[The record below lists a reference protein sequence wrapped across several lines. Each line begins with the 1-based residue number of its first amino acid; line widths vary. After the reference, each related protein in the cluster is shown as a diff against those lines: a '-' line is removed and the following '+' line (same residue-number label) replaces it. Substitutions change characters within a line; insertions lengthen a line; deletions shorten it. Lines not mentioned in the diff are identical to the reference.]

1 MKNIGLSG
9 LKLNQKKTFYLAIK
23 YHKKNNLKI
32 ALKLYKKILKVNPH
46 HFISIFY
53 LGTLYA
59 QIKKLDLAKSLFYQA
74 LKIKTNSGEV
84 HYNLGIVLHELGEH
98 QKAIKSYQKA
108 IRINPNDAAAY
119 NNLGNNF
126 KETKEYKKAISFYYK
141 AIKIEPNSG
150 DMHYNLG
157 IVFHELGKHQK
168 AIKSYQK
175 AIRINPNDAI
185 AYNNLGA
192 VFNELGKNQKAITC
206 FKKSIKIKLINPNAY
221 NGISVVY
228 QILGKYRKSINYSK
242 KALTLKPNSIL
253 AQRLIANVHI
263 FQLKNFKKAI
273 KESYKAVKIHHKLSN
288 FRDQRVLV
296 SRLKH
301 DVEQAKY
308 LLSNNYKIN
317 GIYKFIKIAKKIL
330 KRKENVINDNN
341 FNKKILLKQEEVKSL
356 LPFYKENYIYK
367 TSKILK
373 SCINTENNWREIEHK
388 YFNDSKQI
396 LYIDNFLSE
405 EAIKELREF
414 CLVSKVWNREQKK
427 GYLGANA
434 DRGFISQIH
443 LQIATDLKKKLP
455 KIFGKHRLQTFW
467 GYKYESNISKGITVH
482 ADSALVNLNFWITPN
497 KYNNNKNT
505 GGIKVY
511 DILAPKDWPFA
522 KYNRNTEDIYKF
534 LKDKKANCVDIPYR
548 YNRAVLFNSAYFH
561 QTQEID
567 FKDEY
572 EGRRINITYLF
583 GNRGFYVPV

>member
-84 HYNLGIVLHELGEH
+84 HYNLGIVLQELGE
-98 QKAIKSYQKA
+98 Y
-108 IRINPNDAAAY
+108 
-119 NNLGNNF
+119 
-126 KETKEYKKAISFYYK
+126 
-141 AIKIEPNSG
+141 
-150 DMHYNLG
+150 
-157 IVFHELGKHQK
+157 QK

-427 GYLGANA
+427 SYLGANA